1 MLRYIIIFF
10 SVSFSFSQT
19 LNFSIKDEQGQVLPT
34 SNVLFK
40 EKATN
45 TTLEFTKVFDG
56 KKTYT
61 LKKKY
66 ASLVIEVQS
75 TSYYSETIELE
86 KPLLDSSY
94 SFDFILKKNT
104 TIQLEDVVIK
114 SVERPYKIKNDTV
127 VFDVKKYLD
136 GTERKVEDLI
146 KKLPGVEVA
155 ADGNIKYKGKSIET
169 VTLDGDNLFSG
180 NYRLGTKKINVD
192 MVEQIEAID
201 NYTNNKLLKGIESDG
216 KVALNLK
223 IKKGK
228 SDFSGSLTN
237 GLGVKN
243 NLNTAFYSDS
253 FLMQISAKMKSFTNI
268 NFNNIGR
275 SDAYFYEKQNSKS
288 LDRKSESD
296 FETKKL
302 LQETLFEPQLDR
314 LRTNRNNQF
323 YISHNNLYKLTKRIN
338 LKTNINFIDD
348 KIDSEQNIA
357 TKNFVNNDTFE
368 TNDQFLI
375 VKKVKV
381 FAAEFEVK
389 INTSKSTLLEVFS
402 KQYIEK
408 TKLFSDY
415 IKNNDLGFNNTNET
429 NNFFSINKLVHTW
442 KVASRNALQGNIYY
456 AFNKIPQQFES
467 SNASEN
473 LKQNSEFKKS
483 TLLTNYNLIG
493 KTKTLSYTFQ
503 IGANFEK
510 TPYLSQNGISNNN
523 SLFLKNSY
531 FNYSRVEFGVKKI
544 IFTPSFSITNYDF
557 NLKNTL
563 LSTSNKQDNLVFE
576 PELKLEY
583 KSGKGNFSVK
593 YSNTQKPI
601 SEEFIFTNKVFINN
615 RTTIF
620 NQPSFDFQ
628 KSNNYSFNYFYKD
641 FQDRTTFSFSTQYQK
656 SNGQYLAIFLI
667 DENFSTLKNQF
678 FDADN
683 SNLTTNLRFY
693 SYFSKLKTTV
703 VLNPSFQS
711 SNYPNFVNSSD
722 LRKNSNQVF
731 RSSMEVNTGILKNF
745 VFNEEIIFN
754 SIQSKSVITNKVSS
768 FQNTFKI
775 TYKIKNNSSVII
787 KNDLFIPN
795 LKNKS
800 NSYNF
805 IDFEYSYNLKDKVKI
820 SLLANNLLNVKSF
833 NQVENNDFSS
843 YTSQTNLIQRYFLV
857 NLDYSF

>member
-10 SVSFSFSQT
+10 SVSLSFSQT

-402 KQYIEK
+402 KQYVEK

-745 VFNEEIIFN
+745 VFNEEMIFN

>member
-10 SVSFSFSQT
+10 SVSLSFSQT

>member
-10 SVSFSFSQT
+10 SVSLSFSQT

-402 KQYIEK
+402 KQYVEK

-711 SNYPNFVNSSD
+711 SDYPNFVNSSD